1 MTRNNAISKEYN
13 LVQVIDNLTAVYK
26 IHQLIDEAKN
36 KSKIRCETGKMSTME
51 QGYVKTEHFTD
62 GLMKLYFSK
71 KYLELIIRRSKQPYQ
86 IFIISYIESTNTL

>member
-1 MTRNNAISKEYN
+1 MTRNNAVSKEYN
-13 LVQVIDNLTAVYK
+13 LVQVINNLTAVYK
-26 IHQLIDEAKN
+26 IHQPIYEDKN